1 MSSIIFTHGDCDG
14 ICAGAV
20 VKSAFP
26 DSTVYFTSPVS
37 LLGELNN
44 LTGNYDNIVICDIAI
59 DETTFPQLKI
69 KLNEL
74 ETESNIIYLD
84 HHPLPEKKYTKS
96 WFHHD
101 NYSSSE
107 QAYRTFENELSRDM
121 RRVAIYGAI
130 GDFSET
136 PLIKKWERDWD
147 TRTLYFYAGTL
158 IQGITHIGRDYDYK
172 RRILDA
178 LSGDIPPPEIAGLLE
193 SAVIASRKEEEL
205 KEDVRHKVVKLKNL
219 AYVRDMNGYMS
230 KAAIYAASI
239 GNKNVGISC
248 EFRSHKHVY
257 DISVRRR
264 NGEVDLNTILRRVA
278 PDHGG
283 TGGGH
288 PFAAGAR
295 IPGKEL
301 EAFLYNLDDEIG
313 MY

>member
-26 DSTVYFTSPVS
+26 DSTVFFTSPVS

-44 LTGNYDNIVICDIAI
+44 LAGNYDNIVICDIAI
-59 DETTFPQLKI
+59 DEKTFPQLKI
-69 KLNEL
+69 KLKEL
-74 ETESNIIYLD
+74 DTESNLIYMD
-84 HHPLPEKKYTKS
+84 HHPLPEKNYKKS

-101 NYSSSE
+101 SFSSSE
-107 QAYRTFENELSRDM
+107 QAYRIFEKKLSRDM

-147 TRTLYFYAGTL
+147 ERTLYFYAGTL
-158 IQGITHIGRDYDYK
+158 IQGITYAGRDYDYK

-193 SAVIASRKEEEL
+193 SAVIASRNEEEI
-205 KEDVRHKVVKLKNL
+205 KDNVRHRVVKLRNL
-219 AYVRDMNGYMS
+219 AYVRDINGYMS
-230 KAAIYAASI
+230 KAAIYAASY
-239 GNKNVGISC
+239 GNANVGVSC
-248 EFRSHKHVY
+248 EFRSHKQVY
-257 DISVRRR
+257 DISIRRR
-264 NGEVDLNTILRRVA
+264 NGDVDLNTILRRVA
-278 PDHGG
+278 PIHGG

-288 PFAAGAR
+288 PFASGAR

-301 EAFLYNLDDEIG
+301 EAFLYDLDEAIG
-313 MY
+313 P

>member
-1 MSSIIFTHGDCDG
+1 MSTIIFTHGDCDG

-26 DSTVYFTSPVS
+26 DSNVFFTSPVS
-37 LLGELNN
+37 LLGEMNN
-44 LTGNYDNIVICDIAI
+44 LAGNFDNIVICDIAI
-59 DETTFPQLKI
+59 DEKTFPQLKI

-74 ETESNIIYLD
+74 DAESNLTYLD
-84 HHPLPEKKYTKS
+84 HHPLPEKEYKKS

-107 QAYRTFENELSRDM
+107 QAYRTFEKKLSRDM

-136 PLIKKWERDWD
+136 PLIKKWEHDWD

-158 IQGITHIGRDYDYK
+158 IQGITYVGRDYDYK
-172 RRILDA
+172 RKILDA

-193 SAVIASRKEEEL
+193 SAVIASRKEEEI
-205 KEDVRHKVVKLKNL
+205 KDDVRHKVVKLRNL
-219 AYVRDMNGYMS
+219 AYVRDINGYMS
-230 KAAIYAASI
+230 KAAIYAASY
-239 GNKNVGISC
+239 GNANVGISC
-248 EFRSHKHVY
+248 EYRSHKHVY

-264 NGEVDLNTILRRVA
+264 NGDMDLNTILRRVA

-295 IPGKEL
+295 IPEKEL
-301 EAFLYNLDDEIG
+301 EAFLHNLDEAIG
-313 MY
+313 